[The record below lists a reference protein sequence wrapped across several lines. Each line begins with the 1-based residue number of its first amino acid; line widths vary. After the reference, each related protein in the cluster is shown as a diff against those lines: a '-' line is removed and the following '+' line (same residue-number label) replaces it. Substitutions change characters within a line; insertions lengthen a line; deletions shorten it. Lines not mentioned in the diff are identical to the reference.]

1 MKIAYF
7 GYDFFA
13 DCLEVLLKEHQ
24 VLKVF
29 SFNTDN
35 KYNFNDK
42 IIQLIGGLP
51 ISLQLGAVNLENI
64 CELEEQGCDLIIS
77 AAYPYKIPVSDRIR
91 GINIHPTLLP
101 EGKGPWPLPYIIMKG
116 LCKSGVT
123 IHKLTNKFDAGPILL
138 QQEFAVNSEDNLES
152 LSCKC
157 QMTAKALFTRFMSD
171 IDGFWQN
178 SRSQDGGS
186 YWPFPSSEDQTVD
199 WSESVVSIRTKIRAY
214 GKLESMATWA
224 GRSWVIR
231 DAVTWQEDH
240 CCTPGDVVHCTNR
253 ELVIAASDGF
263 VCVRDYDEDIDAANS
278 QEVVK

>member
-91 GINIHPTLLP
+91 GINIHP
-101 EGKGPWPLPYIIMKG
+101 
-116 LCKSGVT
+116 
-123 IHKLTNKFDAGPILL
+123 
-138 QQEFAVNSEDNLES
+138 AVNSEDNLES